1 MSVKIMPIRKRILMV
16 LMLAAVPLAYSEP
29 LSLIQEIPLISAA
42 KWVTNSPKSKAV
54 ISFHTGQRRFEIASW
69 YSEKDPFINK
79 HTANGEIF
87 DDRQMTCASWDYPF
101 GTRLQ
106 VVNLANGKTVACRVN
121 DRGPSKRLG
130 RKIDLTKAAF
140 HKIADLRK
148 GLIRVSVAVLKK

>member
-1 MSVKIMPIRKRILMV
+1 MTPIRKRILLV

-29 LSLIQEIPLISAA
+29 LSLIQEAPLITAA
-42 KWVTNSPKSKAV
+42 KWTASQRTQITIPRRM
-54 ISFHTGQRRFEIASW
+54 GQKRYGIASW

-87 DDRQMTCASWDYPF
+87 DDSQMTCASWDYPF

-106 VVNLANGKTVACRVN
+106 VVNLANGKTVICRVN

-140 HKIADLRK
+140 QKIADLRK
-148 GLIRVSVAVLKK
+148 GLIRVSVALLR